1 MEWSDFVQAWSARWS
16 LSEELPG
23 LEAQRRLAPPL
34 RAPEM
39 HTLPR
44 PEHAQK
50 HAAVLVLVFPLE
62 GVLHTVLIERPAY
75 DGVHSGQ
82 MAFPGGGRESQDA
95 HWTDVALRE
104 AEEELG
110 IPTAVPVVL
119 GPLTPLFIPPSGYF
133 VQPILAA
140 LPQPLEWKPDARE
153 VAHVHC
159 IPLHAL
165 DCRSVDVPRMGSVP
179 AWCGSHPPI
188 WGASAMIL
196 AEVLALPELR
206 TFASP
211 I

>member
-1 MEWSDFVQAWSARWS
+1 MEWSDFVRAWSARWS
-16 LSEELPG
+16 HAAALPG
-23 LEAQRRLAPPL
+23 LDAQRRLAPPG
-34 RAPEM
+34 RASQM
-39 HTLPR
+39 RDVPR

-50 HAAVLVLVFPLE
+50 HAAVLVAVFPQN
-62 GVLHTVLIERPAY
+62 GVLHTVMIERPTY

-82 MAFPGGGRESQDA
+82 MAFPGGGREAQDA
-95 HWTDVALRE
+95 QWSDVALRE

-110 IPTAVPVVL
+110 IPAHVPLLV

-140 LPQPLEWKPDARE
+140 LPKPLEWKPDVRE
-153 VAHVHC
+153 VARVHC

-165 DCRSVDVPRMGSVP
+165 DCLTADIPAVGTVP